1 MYYYRCIQ
9 FFGRGGF
16 FVSFQSFDTSL
27 ESRPIRDIAYEQLK
41 HAIITGQIPAGS
53 RIVET
58 IYAEQ
63 LHISRTPLR
72 EALRRLERDGLV
84 EYVLHRGVVVR
95 AFTIEDI
102 DEIFTIRNA
111 MMMLILPSIVENV
124 TDERIRE
131 LRDILLKMD
140 VEYERTDAD
149 ALAISNRQF
158 HGTME
163 HISTKI
169 RILRVIDSQEEYI
182 KRFQATTIAS
192 VVRRTNAHQ
201 EHHEMV
207 DLLEKRD
214 LEGLKVLFR
223 HHFEESKETCLA
235 AVRVNKL
242 IDIPND

>member
-1 MYYYRCIQ
+1 M
-9 FFGRGGF
+9 
-16 FVSFQSFDTSL
+16 SFQSFDTSL

-58 IYAEQ
+58 VYAEQ

-111 MMMLILPSIVENV
+111 MMMLILPSVVERV
-124 TDERIRE
+124 TPEKIQE
-131 LRDILLKMD
+131 LRLILRQMD
-140 VEYERTDAD
+140 GEFERADAD
-149 ALAISNRQF
+149 ALAVSNRLF

-192 VVRRTNAHQ
+192 IGRRTNAHK
-201 EHHEMV
+201 EHHQMV

-214 LEGLKVLFR
+214 LEGLKSLSR
-223 HHFEESKETCLA
+223 HHLEESRETCLK
-235 AVRVNKL
+235 AVRAKKL
-242 IDIPND
+242 LEINE

>member
-1 MYYYRCIQ
+1 M
-9 FFGRGGF
+9 
-16 FVSFQSFDTSL
+16 SFTFQPMM
-27 ESRPIRDIAYEQLK
+27 ESRPIREIAYEVLK
-41 HAIITGQIPAGS
+41 KAIITGEIPAGE

-58 IYAEQ
+58 DYADR

-72 EALRRLERDGLV
+72 EALRKLERDGLV

-111 MMMLILPSIVENV
+111 MMMLILPSIVEN
-124 TDERIRE
+124 TDAEKIKI
-131 LRDILLKMD
+131 LLDILRQMD
-140 VEYERTDAD
+140 VEYQRADSD
-149 ALAISNRQF
+149 ALAVSNRLF

-163 HISTKI
+163 HFSNKL

-192 VVRRTNAHQ
+192 IVRRSNAHQ

-207 DLLEKRD
+207 NLLEKRD
-214 LEGLKVLFR
+214 LEGLKTLFQ
-223 HHFEESKETCLA
+223 HHFEESKETCLT
-235 AVRVNKL
+235 AVRTKKL
-242 IDIPND
+242 IEIPND